1 MFKVLWIAAALAIT
15 GPALAQ
21 VNAHEGHT
29 GHAPEVAAEQPGS
42 EASGQIKALDA
53 KSGRVTIHHAPIP
66 TLGWPAM
73 TMTFQAAPELLKALK
88 VGQDVKFTVRTPSN
102 QITAIQAQ

>member
-1 MFKVLWIAAALAIT
+1 MT

-29 GHAPEVAAEQPGS
+29 EHAPEAAADLPGS
-42 EASGQIKALDA
+42 EGSGQIKALDA
-53 KSGRVTIHHAPIP
+53 KSGKVTIHHAPIP

-88 VGQDVKFTVRTPSN
+88 VGQDVKFTVRTPGN